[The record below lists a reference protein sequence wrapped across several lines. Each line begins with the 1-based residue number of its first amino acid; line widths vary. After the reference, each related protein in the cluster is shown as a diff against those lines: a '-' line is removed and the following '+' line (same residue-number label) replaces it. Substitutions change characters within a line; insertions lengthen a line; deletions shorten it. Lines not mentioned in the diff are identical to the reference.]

1 MATQE
6 NPPTKSEFIRQQ
18 PEDTSAE
25 EVVEKAKAEGLT
37 IDVGFVRQVRSRA
50 KAKRRSTKSSV
61 RGTPLVRAETK
72 AKSSRTKAEF
82 VRARSH
88 LSPKEIVE
96 DAKSEG
102 VELDVAYVYKLRT
115 AGRKTTAAHRGPSTD
130 SGTSSGTP
138 LVVATT
144 NAERLLIAIAAE
156 VGLGRAISVLEGERA
171 RVRAL
176 ING

>member
-1 MATQE
+1 
-6 NPPTKSEFIRQQ
+6 
-18 PEDTSAE
+18 
-25 EVVEKAKAEGLT
+25 
-37 IDVGFVRQVRSRA
+37 
-50 KAKRRSTKSSV
+50 
-61 RGTPLVRAETK
+61 
-72 AKSSRTKAEF
+72 
-82 VRARSH
+82 
-88 LSPKEIVE
+88 
-96 DAKSEG
+96 
-102 VELDVAYVYKLRT
+102 LRT